1 MLAGKHL
8 ADPLGPR
15 SCDRPDLGLELVEGH
30 IRHFSLVDPDLEM
43 EMSRLICLEAE
54 VEVHRFSV
62 EAIEEEFLET
72 FW

>member
-1 MLAGKHL
+1 
-8 ADPLGPR
+8 
-15 SCDRPDLGLELVEGH
+15 
-30 IRHFSLVDPDLEM
+30 M